1 MRILYFILWVT
12 LRYTLRVFYPRIKVI
27 GSPFSLFRRTIYVGN
42 HPASF
47 MDPLAVA
54 SLRYPSVFFMTRAD
68 VFTPLAKP
76 FLWACQMLPIH
87 RQHDGGDTREKNN
100 KSFDQAAKVL
110 KYNRSLLIFG
120 EGFTDDVF
128 IRRLKPVKKGAAKIG
143 FEALVKLEWK
153 KNIYVAAVGS
163 NYSKPNQMRSDLLI
177 STSEEFLL
185 NDYREMYEE
194 NPNKAITQVTRR
206 IEQMMRDQITHVQD
220 KTQAEF
226 HEQMMML
233 TRRGMNADS
242 FDRSIPL
249 ERRWRYSQR
258 LANWLNEQNVE
269 EDEKLS
275 KLKEDIA
282 AYFKLIKRM
291 RIEDK
296 YVYWKQTNPK
306 GERTKEVLMMIAL
319 FPFAILGLIHC
330 GPWYFLVKRFVEK
343 SFRRKVF
350 WGSVKLVAGKILIG
364 LVNLPVIW
372 LFYYFVYESWWLAI
386 AYYFAIGLFGLAAYM
401 WFRYLKYFKTKGAIN
416 KAKMDA
422 FIKKRKELVERL
434 SETLPTTL

>member
-1 MRILYFILWVT
+1 MRILYFLLWTT
-12 LRYTLRVFYPRIKVI
+12 LRYSLRVFYPRNKVV
-27 GSPFSLFRRTIYVGN
+27 GSPFSFFRRTIYVGN

-47 MDPLAVA
+47 MDPISVA
-54 SLRYPSVFFMTRAD
+54 SLRYPIVFFMTRAD
-68 VFTPLAKP
+68 IFTSVTKP
-76 FLWACQMLPIH
+76 ILWACQMLPIH

-100 KSFDQAAKVL
+100 KSFEQATRVL
-110 KYNRSLLIFG
+110 KNKRSLLIFG
-120 EGFTDDVF
+120 EGFTDDTF

-143 FEALVKLEWK
+143 FDTLEKLNWDK
-153 KNIYVAAVGS
+153 KIYMAAVGS
-163 NYSKPNQMRSDLLI
+163 NYSRPNQMRSDLLI
-177 STSEEFLL
+177 STSEEFCL

-194 NPNKAITQVTRR
+194 NPNKAITTVTRR
-206 IEQMMRDQITHVQD
+206 IEQMMRDQITHIED
-220 KTQAEF
+220 RKQAEF

-233 TRRGMNADS
+233 TRKGMNPDS

-258 LANWLNEQNVE
+258 LANWLNEQDVE
-269 EDEKLS
+269 NDEKLS

-296 YVYWKQTNPK
+296 YVYWKQTNPS
-306 GERTKEVLMMIAL
+306 GSRAKELLMMVVL

-343 SFRRKVF
+343 SFRRRVF
-350 WGSVKLVAGKILIG
+350 WGSVKLVAGKIIMG
-364 LVNLPVIW
+364 LVNIPVIW
-372 LFYYFVYESWWLAI
+372 LFYYFVYPSWWLAI

-401 WFRYLKYFKTKGAIN
+401 WFRNLRYFKTKGAIN

-422 FIKKRKELVERL
+422 FIKKRQQLVESL
-434 SETLPTTL
+434 EDILPNSL